1 MRIDQIEYV
10 VAAHQHQSISQ
21 AAETLF
27 VTQPSLSRAITALE
41 KELGVQLFHR
51 TYHGASL
58 TPIGEKLLP
67 HFEAIL
73 EESRRIDTLLA
84 EEQAQDIAATLR
96 ISASAIMCNNVLP
109 DTIQHFQQSYP
120 NIDIDIQE
128 EYDADIVDA
137 IAHNKADIGF
147 LSISPDLNQNIFSV
161 LKEKQISHQILLK
174 SSIVALLSANSPLT
188 KLESVS
194 LEQLASMPL
203 ILDKK
208 VKQFVQSSMESTK
221 HIMFAQ
227 DRDARTKM
235 ILKNQGYCVV
245 SSLEMYN
252 DFYVQQGLMAAIP
265 YTNDDLLDKGLE
277 LWIVHNKNEL
287 KFYEQDFID
296 TLRRLLLESS
306 V

>member
-10 VAAHQHQSISQ
+10 VAAHQQQSISQ
-21 AAETLF
+21 AAESLF

-51 TYHGASL
+51 TYQGASL
-58 TPIGEKLLP
+58 TSVGEKLLP
-67 HFEAIL
+67 HFETIL
-73 EESRRIDTLLA
+73 EEKHRIDAVLA
-84 EEQAQDIAATLR
+84 EEQAQDISATLR

-120 NIDIDIQE
+120 RIDIDVFE
-128 EYDADIVDA
+128 EYDADIVDS
-137 IAHNKADIGF
+137 IYHNKADIGF
-147 LSISPDLNQNIFSV
+147 VSISQDLNQRV
-161 LKEKQISHQILLK
+161 LTSMREKDLQFQKLLK
-174 SSIVALLSANSPLT
+174 TSLVALLSANSPLA
-188 KLESVS
+188 KRKSVS
-194 LEQLASMPL
+194 AKELSSMPL

-208 VKQFVQSSMESTK
+208 VKQFVQPNIESAK
-221 HIMFAQ
+221 HITFAQ

-235 ILKNQGYCVV
+235 ILKNQGYCIV

-265 YTNDDLLDKGLE
+265 YINDDSMDKGME
-277 LWIVHNKNEL
+277 LWIVHKKDEL
-287 KFYEQDFID
+287 KFYEEDFID

>member
-10 VAAHQHQSISQ
+10 VAAHQQQSISQ
-21 AAETLF
+21 AAESLF

-51 TYHGASL
+51 TYQGASL

-73 EESRRIDTLLA
+73 EEKHRIDAVLA
-84 EEQAQDIAATLR
+84 EEQAQDISATLR
-96 ISASAIMCNNVLP
+96 ISASAIMCNNLLP
-109 DTIQHFQQSYP
+109 DTIQQFQQSYP
-120 NIDIDIQE
+120 NIEIDIQE

-137 IAHNKADIGF
+137 IAYNKADIGF

-161 LKEKQISHQILLK
+161 LKEKQLSHQMLLK
-174 SSIVALLSANSPLT
+174 SSVVALLSANSPLA

-208 VKQFVQSSMESTK
+208 VKQFVQPSMESAK

-245 SSLEMYN
+245 PSLEMYN

-265 YTNDDLLDKGLE
+265 YTNDDSMDKGVE
-277 LWIVHNKNEL
+277 LWIVHNKKEL